1 MNLGKI
7 YYFPEEIWRK
17 IWLYTVVVDE
27 KMEQLLKNIRKI
39 NIINS
44 IEKRYRDDLRVEYV
58 YSWLHNDICRWLND
72 NYATMW
78 VIRPMLKEYFNRN
91 FEVVVKNND
100 DLNEIEIK
108 LFNECFE
115 EIRINELQGIRL
127 DDSILSYR
135 LWNIHLFYLTEKE
148 LKSFNSWTKKIYQI

>member
-1 MNLGKI
+1 M
-7 YYFPEEIWRK
+7 YYLPEEIWRK

-27 KMEQLLKNIRKI
+27 KREQLLKNIRKI

-44 IEKRYRDDLRVEYV
+44 IEKKYRDDLRVEYV

-72 NYATMW
+72 NYASMYL
-78 VIRPMLKEYFNRN
+78 IRPKLKEYFYRN
-91 FEVVVKNND
+91 FGKIVNNND

-108 LFNECFE
+108 LFKECSE
-115 EIRINELQGIRL
+115 EIRINELQGIPL

-135 LWNIHLFYLTEKE
+135 LRNIHLCYLTEKE

>member
-1 MNLGKI
+1 M
-7 YYFPEEIWRK
+7 YYLPEEIWRK

-27 KMEQLLKNIRKI
+27 KREQLLKNIRKI

-44 IEKRYRDDLRVEYV
+44 IEKKYRDDLRVEYV

-72 NYATMW
+72 NYASMYL
-78 VIRPMLKEYFNRN
+78 IRPKLKEYFYRN
-91 FEVVVKNND
+91 FGKIVNNND

-108 LFNECFE
+108 LFKECSE
-115 EIRINELQGIRL
+115 EIRINELQGIPL

-135 LWNIHLFYLTEKE
+135 LWNIHLCYLTEKE
-148 LKSFNSWTKKIYQI
+148 LKSFNSWSKKIYQI